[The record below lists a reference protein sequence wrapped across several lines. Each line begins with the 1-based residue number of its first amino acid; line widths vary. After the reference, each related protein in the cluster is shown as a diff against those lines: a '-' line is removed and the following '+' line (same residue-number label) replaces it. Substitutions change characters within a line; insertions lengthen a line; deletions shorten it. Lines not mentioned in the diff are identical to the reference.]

1 MVINTNMEA
10 LQTANNLNASQSE
23 LSKSLSRLSSGSR
36 IIKPSDDAAGLA
48 VTSRLRAQIKR
59 LDSALSNVVNAVSF
73 TQTQDGFMKTM
84 DKALRR
90 MGELAMLAKDGT
102 KSQSD
107 LNLYQKE
114 FKQLQDY
121 VDNTRTKDYNAVSM
135 FGSAT
140 LDVTVDSEGN
150 TFSMPPIDLG
160 AGTTVGAYSAAVS
173 SAVMLTTSS
182 LAGVALEA
190 VKSAISQIAID
201 RAQLGA
207 VQSRLNFT
215 NDQLNITKE
224 NLQSAIS
231 RVADVDVATE
241 ATNYARY
248 QILVQSGTQ
257 MLTQANN
264 LPNAALQLLRQ

>member
-1 MVINTNMEA
+1 
-10 LQTANNLNASQSE
+10 
-23 LSKSLSRLSSGSR
+23 
-36 IIKPSDDAAGLA
+36 
-48 VTSRLRAQIKR
+48 
-59 LDSALSNVVNAVSF
+59 
-73 TQTQDGFMKTM
+73 MKTM

-264 LPNAALQLLRQ
+264 LPNAALQLLRA

>member
-23 LSKSLSRLSSGSR
+23 LSKSLARLSSGSR

-102 KSQSD
+102 KSQND
-107 LNLYQKE
+107 LDLYQKE
-114 FKQLQDY
+114 FAQLQDY
-121 VDNTRTKDYNAVSM
+121 VNDTRGKEYNDVAL
-135 FGSAT
+135 FGSVA
-140 LDVTVDSEGN
+140 LAVTVDSEGG
-150 TFSMPPIDLG
+150 TFSMAGIDLG
-160 AGTTVGAYSAAVS
+160 DNIYS
-173 SAVMLTTSS
+173 
-182 LAGVALEA
+182 EA
-190 VKSAISQIAID
+190 VTDSVGSPCNLLSTSFADIALTKVKNAISQIAID

-215 NDQLNITKE
+215 NDQLSITKE
-224 NLQSAIS
+224 NLSSAIS

-257 MLTQANN
+257 MLTQANQ
-264 LPNAALQLLRQ
+264 LPQAALQLLR

>member
-1 MVINTNMEA
+1 
-10 LQTANNLNASQSE
+10 
-23 LSKSLSRLSSGSR
+23 
-36 IIKPSDDAAGLA
+36 
-48 VTSRLRAQIKR
+48 
-59 LDSALSNVVNAVSF
+59 VVNAVSF

-102 KSQSD
+102 KSQND

-114 FKQLQDY
+114 FEQLQEY
-121 VDNTRTKDYNAVSM
+121 VDDTRYKQYNAVNL
-135 FGSAT
+135 FGPDA
-140 LDVTVDSEGN
+140 LPVTVDSEGG
-150 TFSMPPIDLG
+150 TFNMLGINLSTDSYTLAVISSPTQVCSLTSTDL
-160 AGTTVGAYSAAVS
+160 ADI
-173 SAVMLTTSS
+173 
-182 LAGVALEA
+182 ALEK
-190 VKSAISQIAID
+190 VKNAISQIAID

-215 NDQLNITKE
+215 NDQLSITKE
-224 NLQSAIS
+224 NLSSAIS

-257 MLTQANN
+257 MLTQANQ
-264 LPNAALQLLRQ
+264 LPQAALQLLR